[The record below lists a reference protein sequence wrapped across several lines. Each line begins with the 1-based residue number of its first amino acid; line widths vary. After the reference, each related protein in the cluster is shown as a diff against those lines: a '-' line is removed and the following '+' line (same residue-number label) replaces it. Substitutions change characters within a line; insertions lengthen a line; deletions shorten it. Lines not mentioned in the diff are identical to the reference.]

1 MTLPLIGYGMKN
13 EEDKKILSTEIRN
26 LQMILSVG
34 ILTNQLFFSISVT
47 GDPMI
52 EKKTLEI
59 IHDSFF
65 WMK

>member
-1 MTLPLIGYGMKN
+1 MKN

-65 WMK
+65 